1 MRRTNDAR
9 MIDFGQQFLM
19 ELFLHDKYME
29 HLEENHKKY
38 LERVE
43 FYRSFGYD
51 LEKERD
57 FILDR
62 SLPVS
67 GDILEIGTGKGHFAL
82 ALARRGFKFTTIDI
96 SEEEQ
101 GIAKLNI
108 QYYRLENQV
117 DFRIENA
124 EGLSFPDHSFDV
136 IFSVNVFHHLK
147 KTDVVLDEMT
157 RLLRYGGKIVLVDFN
172 AKGLVII
179 NECHTREGRTH
190 DYFKHD
196 LNEARDYFSNK
207 GFEVSEFQ
215 SETQRVIIAKD
226 KKNI

>member
-1 MRRTNDAR
+1 M
-9 MIDFGQQFLM
+9 DFGQQFLM
-19 ELFLHDKYME
+19 EQFLYGKYME
-29 HLEENHKKY
+29 YVEENHKKY
-38 LERVE
+38 LDRIK

-57 FILDR
+57 LILDR

-82 ALARRGFKFTTIDI
+82 ALSKRGFKFTTIDI

-117 DFRIENA
+117 NFRIENA
-124 EGLSFPDHSFDV
+124 EDLSFSDHSFDV

-147 KTDVVLDEMT
+147 RTDVVLDEMA
-157 RLLRYGGKIVLVDFN
+157 RLLRSGGKIVLGDFN
-172 AKGLVII
+172 ARGLAII
-179 NECHTREGRTH
+179 NECHAREGRTH

-207 GFEVSEFQ
+207 GFEVNEFQ
-215 SETQRVIIAKD
+215 SETQRVIIAKE
-226 KKNI
+226 KRTI

>member
-1 MRRTNDAR
+1 MT
-9 MIDFGQQFLM
+9 
-19 ELFLHDKYME
+19 DKE
-29 HLEENHKKY
+29 TLENHKKY
-38 LERVE
+38 LDRVE

-51 LEKERD
+51 LEKERE

-62 SLPVS
+62 SEPVS

-101 GIAKLNI
+101 DIAKLNI
-108 QYYRLENQV
+108 QYYRLKDQV

-124 EGLSFPDHSFDV
+124 EDLSFPDHSFDV

-147 KTDVVLDEMT
+147 RTDLVLDEMA
-157 RLLRYGGKIVLVDFN
+157 RLLRRGGKIVLGDFN
-172 AKGLVII
+172 AKGLLII

-196 LNEARDYFSNK
+196 LNEAREYFSNK
-207 GFEVSEFQ
+207 GFEVGECQ

-226 KKNI
+226 KRTI

>member
-1 MRRTNDAR
+1 MT
-9 MIDFGQQFLM
+9 
-19 ELFLHDKYME
+19 DKKV
-29 HLEENHKKY
+29 LENHRKY
-38 LERVE
+38 LERVK
-43 FYRSFGYD
+43 FYRSLGYD
-51 LEKERD
+51 LEKERE

-62 SLPVS
+62 SKPVS

-82 ALARRGFKFTTIDI
+82 ALAKRGFKFTTIDI

-108 QYYRLENQV
+108 QYYGLENQV
-117 DFRIENA
+117 YLRIENA
-124 EGLSFPDHSFDV
+124 EDLSFPDHSFDV

-147 KTDVVLDEMT
+147 NTDLVLDEMV
-157 RLLRYGGKIVLVDFN
+157 RLLRRGGKIVLGDFN

-190 DYFKHD
+190 DYFKRD
-196 LNEARDYFSNK
+196 LNEAREYFSNK
-207 GFEVSEFQ
+207 GFEVSESQ

-226 KKNI
+226 KRTI